1 MTKSRTII
9 LLFSIVS
16 LSQAGD
22 RISIAVNDLAV
33 QGIDQSEASVI
44 SERLRVE
51 LITTQAFRVMERSQ
65 MEVILKEQ
73 GLQQS
78 GCTDNSCAVEIGRLL
93 GVEHMIIGT
102 IGRVG
107 SLYTISIR
115 LVNVATGE
123 ALYTASEDCRCTIEE
138 VLTNATKNIAMKLD
152 LAIQKAIFGT
162 LDIKT
167 VPDSASVY
175 VNGKHIGK
183 TQYFND
189 RFVPGTYALMVE
201 VPTYVPIEKEI
212 TVQQKIT
219 LELSFKLEHTKAYTD
234 SIFRANRKQHMH
246 RLVCRQL
253 IISALAAACGG
264 AGYYFDKRLMLNVN
278 DKDAAYNVYRNAGE
292 GSNLPALWKT
302 YQNTGKDIE
311 TQKNTRNILYV
322 CAGALALGFGVS
334 FAF

>member
-1 MTKSRTII
+1 MTKIRTII
-9 LLFSIVS
+9 FLFSIVC
-16 LSQAGD
+16 LLHAGD
-22 RISIAVNDLAV
+22 RINIAVNDLAV
-33 QGIDQSEASVI
+33 QGIDQSEAAVI

-51 LITTQAFRVMERSQ
+51 LINTQAFRVMERSQ
-65 MEVILKEQ
+65 MEAILKEQ

-167 VPDSASVY
+167 LPDSASVY

-183 TQYFND
+183 THYFND
-189 RFVPGTYALMVE
+189 RFVPGTYALKVE
-201 VPTYVPIEKEI
+201 LPTYVPIEKEI
-212 TVQQKIT
+212 TVQQKIA
-219 LELSFKLEHTKAYTD
+219 LEFSFKLERTKAYTD

-246 RLVCRQL
+246 QLICRQL
-253 IISALAAACGG
+253 IIGALAAVCGG
-264 AGYYFDKRLMLNVN
+264 AGYYFDKQLRVSVS
-278 DKDAAYNVYRNAGE
+278 DKDAALNAYRNAGE
-292 GSNLPALWKT
+292 GSNFPALWKT
-302 YQNTGKDIE
+302 YENAGKDIE
-311 TQKNTRNILYV
+311 TQKTTRNILYG
-322 CAGALALGFGVS
+322 CAGAFTLGFGIS